1 MKKIIYPITLFV
13 VWLCTAGILF
23 QLNLEETGKI
33 YDHTLRFHVRADSD
47 APLEQELKRKVR
59 DSVLEYLEYPI
70 EHAENMQQMEQEV
83 FCRLDEIKKIALD
96 TLQKEGKERK
106 ITVSLR
112 KERFPVCT
120 YGAVSFPAGV
130 YPALRIDIG
139 KAQGHNWW
147 CALYPKL
154 CYVSEEEM
162 ELTEEKFEEIRKYLS
177 KKEREIFSSPVFSIF
192 KRFTM

>member
-1 MKKIIYPITLFV
+1 MKKLIYPITLSV

-23 QLNLEETGKI
+23 QLNLEENGKI
-33 YDHTLRFHVRADSD
+33 YDYTLRFHVRADSD
-47 APLEQELKRKVR
+47 TPLEQELKIKVR
-59 DSVLEYLEYPI
+59 DSVLAYLEDPI
-70 EHAENMQQMEQEV
+70 ENAKNIQQIEQVV

-106 ITVSLR
+106 ITVSLE
-112 KERFPVCT
+112 KERFPVRT
-120 YGAVSFPAGV
+120 YGAISFPAGV

-177 KKEREIFSSPVFSIF
+177 KKERELFSSPVFSIF